1 LRATGHSQVL
11 VSPGYPNSYPGGL
24 ECVYVINAPSGKLIT
39 LKVEDFGLTS
49 PRDSLLIR
57 DGDTPSSPKLALL
70 TGSASENPKFI
81 TSTGSQLYLYM
92 TTSGNGGVP
101 GFQIKYYQG
110 KLILHS
116 LMKSFFLNTRE
127 SFNKNVPKLVR
138 LDEVFI
144 SHTQ

>member
-1 LRATGHSQVL
+1 MIFRATWKTEPQSCGGTLRATSHSQVL

-24 ECVYVINAPSGKLIT
+24 ECVYVINAPAGKLIT

-57 DGDTPSSPKLALL
+57 DGDSPSSPKLALL

-110 KLILHS
+110 KKKFCKIS
-116 LMKSFFLNTRE
+116 L
-127 SFNKNVPKLVR
+127 P
-138 LDEVFI
+138 I
-144 SHTQ
+144 S